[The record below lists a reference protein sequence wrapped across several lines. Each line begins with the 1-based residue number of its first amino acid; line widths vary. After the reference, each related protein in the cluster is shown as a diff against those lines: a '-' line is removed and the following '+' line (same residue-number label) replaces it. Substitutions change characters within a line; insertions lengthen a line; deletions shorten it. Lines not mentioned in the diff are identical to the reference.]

1 MYVVDG
7 ELSMIHH
14 VALQY
19 PDKEAAR
26 VFFAQILGLHL
37 MKAFTVSAE
46 LSQKIFKRIEAVEVV
61 VYGDGFCRFE
71 VFIAPVVE
79 KTGFE
84 HIGIELQDKQ
94 GFIRRCETYGVEPWV
109 VKKDGK
115 ELLFVKDFVG
125 NLFEVKERPTS

>member
-1 MYVVDG
+1 
-7 ELSMIHH
+7 MIHH

-19 PDKEAAR
+19 PNKEAAR
-26 VFFAQILGLHL
+26 VFFTQILGLHQV
-37 MKAFTVSAE
+37 KAFMVSAE
-46 LSQKIFKRIEAVEVV
+46 LSQKIFRKTEAVEAM
-61 VYGDGFCRFE
+61 VYGDSHCRFE

-94 GFIRRCETYGVEPWV
+94 GFIQRCKTYGVDPWV

-115 ELLFVKDFVG
+115 ELLFVKDFAG